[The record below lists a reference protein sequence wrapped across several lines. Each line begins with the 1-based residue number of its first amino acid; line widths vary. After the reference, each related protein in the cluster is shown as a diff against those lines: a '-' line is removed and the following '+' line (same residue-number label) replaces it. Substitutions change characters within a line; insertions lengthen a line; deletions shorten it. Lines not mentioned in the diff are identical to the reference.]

1 MNNRVKEAFHEIH
14 ADDTIKTNTMAFLD
28 RKTKQYRKT
37 NFFSY
42 KKLAAV
48 AACCLAVLF
57 GWQGYAVYF
66 TPVSTIS
73 IDVNPSIE
81 LDINRFDKVIDVQSY
96 NKDGDIL
103 VSSMNIR
110 FLNYEDALN
119 LLLKNENMASYL
131 TPEQTVMITVFGT
144 NDEKNNEML
153 ADVTSCTASYE
164 NVHCA
169 AGHSEEVTEAHSHG
183 LSCGKYQAFL
193 ELQAL
198 DPDITVEDI
207 RDLSMRQIQ
216 DLINE
221 RSNNTDDTDDTDD
234 RSPKEDTTVN
244 EGYGHGN
251 GGHHRNR
258 HHGGHN

>member
-14 ADDTIKTNTMAFLD
+14 ADDTIKANTMAFLS
-28 RKTKQYRKT
+28 RRTKQYQKT
-37 NFFSY
+37 GFFSY

-48 AACCLAVLF
+48 MACFLLVIF

-96 NKDGDIL
+96 NEDGDIL
-103 VSSMNIR
+103 ASSMNIR
-110 FLNYEDALN
+110 FLNYKEALN
-119 LLLKNENMASYL
+119 LLLRSENMASYL
-131 TPEQTVMITVFGT
+131 NPEQTVVITVFT
-144 NDEKNNEML
+144 ASDERNEEML
-153 ADVTSCTASYE
+153 ADVTLCTASYD

-169 AGHSEEVTEAHSHG
+169 SGHSEEVSEAHSFG

-198 DPDITVEDI
+198 DPSITVEDI
-207 RDLSMRQIQ
+207 RELSMRQIQ
-216 DLINE
+216 DMINE
-221 RSNNTDDTDDTDD
+221 RSNADDTLQ
-234 RSPKEDTTVN
+234 EDMTEN
-244 EGYGHGN
+244 KGSGHGN
-251 GGHHRNR
+251 GR
-258 HHGGHN
+258 HHGSAHHSGHR